1 MLDILTWTEAKP
13 GEGEREENETEQGL
27 RVYDPS
33 YLNTAVVRSQITY
46 IDGERGI
53 LRCPSADR
61 RVADRT
67 DRGYPIEQLAEHS
80 TFLETA
86 YLILY
91 GELPTRAQFEFFSAE
106 VMHHSALH
114 TNGASSML
122 AAADTPSRAPPRP
135 VQRLGAPD
143 ERLELGLRRAQRLCA
158 RGESGAARSDALLAG
173 LELAAGHALALDD
186 GQADLPAHRQGH
198 QPGRGELPRA
208 PGPPAQQAAAW
219 PLLCVARS
227 PCLRSSSLAPRSLG

>member
-1 MLDILTWTEAKP
+1 MTASLDGLTAVEAQP
-13 GEGEREENETEQGL
+13 AQGEREENETEQGL

-53 LRCPSADR
+53 LRCPSDHR
-61 RVADRT
+61 CVADWT

-114 TNGASSML
+114 TNGAPSQL
-122 AAADTPSRAPPRP
+122 AAADAPSRAPPRP

-143 ERLELGLRRAQRLCA
+143 ERPQLGLRRAQRLCA
-158 RGESGAARSDALLAG
+158 RGEPGAAGPDALLAG

-198 QPGRGELPRA
+198 QPGCGELS
-208 PGPPAQQAAAW
+208 GPPGSAAQQAAAW

-227 PCLRSSSLAPRSLG
+227 PSLRSSSSAP